1 MFEFMQSILLMFIEI
16 MCCKIFYET
25 FGKTRYKGWMNVMQT
40 VLLLGSICFFA
51 YLFSGHFVIR
61 QIAIIWMVS
70 IFMIWHVE
78 ISLKKSF
85 VLAILYEAVLLA
97 MDYLAYWVIGCL
109 SLGKN
114 LSNKQ
119 YETCSV
125 LVYLLGKVVLFFF
138 ILVIRKIFGKKSME
152 TTLDTEWL
160 RFLFFPVFTIAVIS
174 AMLSV
179 FEYVQTAEQANLLL
193 VIAFGM
199 VGMNILVFY
208 LIRDVVKRE
217 AQMHEN
223 QIFQIRA
230 KNQLEMYRSISENFD
245 NQRRKTHEYKN
256 QISCIESLLEKKQ
269 YSRLEEYVKKI
280 SGSLNSGPDAINTN
294 HVIVNAVLNTK
305 YREADENGIVF
316 VLRVNDLSQLWMDD
330 EDIVTILSNLLDNAV
345 EACQKCDIG
354 KRIIKLKL
362 VNEDGMIKIG
372 VRNTFQNPILYENGE
387 IKSTKKIRTE
397 EHGIGIK
404 NIIEAVEKY
413 NGSYVIKNDGE
424 EFYFSIVIP
433 A

>member
-1 MFEFMQSILLMFIEI
+1 ML
-16 MCCKIFYET
+16 
-25 FGKTRYKGWMNVMQT
+25 
-40 VLLLGSICFFA
+40 
-51 YLFSGHFVIR
+51 
-61 QIAIIWMVS
+61 
-70 IFMIWHVE
+70 WHVE

-97 MDYLAYWVIGCL
+97 MDYLAYWVIGCI

-114 LSNKQ
+114 LSMQQ

-138 ILVIRKIFGKKSME
+138 ILVIRKKFGKKSVE
-152 TTLDTEWL
+152 TALDTEWL
-160 RFLFFPVFTIAVIS
+160 RFLFFPVFTIVVIS

-179 FEYVQTAEQANLLL
+179 FEYVQTAEQADLLL

-208 LIRDVVKRE
+208 LINDVVKRE

-223 QIFQIRA
+223 QVFQIRA

-245 NQRRKTHEYKN
+245 NQKRKTHEYKN

-280 SGSLNSGPDAINTN
+280 YGSLNSEPDAINTN

-316 VLRVNDLSQLWMDD
+316 VLRVNDLSQLRMDD

-345 EACQKCDIG
+345 EACKKCDSG

-372 VRNTFQNPILYENGE
+372 VRNTFHNPVRYENGE

-413 NGSYVIKNDGE
+413 NGSYVIRNDGE